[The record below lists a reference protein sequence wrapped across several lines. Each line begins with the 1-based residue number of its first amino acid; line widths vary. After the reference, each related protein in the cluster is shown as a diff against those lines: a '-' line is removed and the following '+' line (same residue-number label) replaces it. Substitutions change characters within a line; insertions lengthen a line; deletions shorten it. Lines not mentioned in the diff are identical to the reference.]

1 MRTPLQLAIDPRQA
15 TPLFVQIA
23 TSIADQI
30 RLGRL
35 ASGDVLPGTRSL
47 ARELGVDRDTVLAA
61 YGDLEAQG
69 FVVTVPRAGTVIAEL
84 GIPTR
89 GGTRRDPRTQLGF
102 ALDRGP
108 PALVTPPAI
117 ANPPRG
123 PFVASAA
130 PRSDG
135 LGAIRPI
142 ALATGV
148 PDLRLVP
155 GELIAR
161 AYRRAMRRHP
171 KVVFGYSTS
180 TLGHERLR
188 AAIASL
194 VRETRGIA
202 ATADD
207 VMVTRG
213 SQMALDLVTRAVI
226 RPGEVVAVE
235 ELGYQPAWASFE
247 RAGAKVV
254 GVPVDA
260 GGMDT
265 AALERVCAKHPV
277 RMIYAT
283 PHHQFPTTAIL
294 AAGRRMQLLAL
305 ARRHRIA
312 ILEDDYD
319 HEFHYEGRPVL
330 PLASTDTSGNVV
342 YVGTLSKV
350 LAPGLRLGFVIAPRP
365 LIDRLARE
373 RYFIDR
379 QGDLALELAIAE
391 LIEDDELGRHVRKMR
406 RIYHARRDLLASLL
420 AKTFGDRLAFRI
432 PSGGMALW
440 SEVAPPLDADRWV
453 ARGLTHGV
461 AFQPGSSFS
470 LTRRPVAAARFGFAA
485 CSEAE
490 IQLAVRRLDKAA
502 KLA

>member
-1 MRTPLQLAIDPRQA
+1 MRQPLQLAIDPRQSA
-15 TPLFVQIA
+15 PLFVQIA

-30 RLGRL
+30 RRGRL

-69 FVVTVPRAGTVIAEL
+69 FVVTVPRAGTVVADLEV
-84 GIPTR
+84 PAR
-89 GGTRRDPRTQLGF
+89 GGGRRDPRSELGF
-102 ALDRGP
+102 TLDRGP
-108 PALVTPPAI
+108 PMLVPPPAI
-117 ANPPRG
+117 SNPPRG
-123 PFVASAA
+123 T
-130 PRSDG
+130 
-135 LGAIRPI
+135 I

-171 KVVFGYSTS
+171 TTVFGYSAS

-188 AAIASL
+188 AAIAGM

-202 ATADD
+202 ATAED

-226 RPGEVVAVE
+226 RPGEVVVVE

-260 GGMDT
+260 GGMDV
-265 AALERVCAKHPV
+265 AALERVCAKHQV

-365 LIDRLARE
+365 LLDRLARE

-406 RIYHARRDLLASLL
+406 RIYHTRRDLLATLL
-420 AKTFGDRLAFRI
+420 ARTFGDRLAFRI

-440 SEVAPPLDADRWV
+440 SEVAPPLDPDRWV
-453 ARGLTHGV
+453 ARALAQGV
-461 AFQPGSSFS
+461 AFQAGSSFS
-470 LTRRPVAAARFGFAA
+470 LTERPVAAVRFGFAA

-490 IQLAVRRLDKAA
+490 LQLAVRRLHKAA
-502 KLA
+502 

>member
-1 MRTPLQLAIDPRQA
+1 MKPPLELAIDPRQPA
-15 TPLFVQIA
+15 PLFVQIA

-30 RLGRL
+30 RGGRL

-69 FVVTVPRAGTVIAEL
+69 FVVTVPRAGTVVAEL
-84 GIPTR
+84 GVPARLCDPRTSLGFANGVAR
-89 GGTRRDPRTQLGF
+89 AEPRRDPHTSLGF

-108 PALVTPPAI
+108 PAMVTPPAI
-117 ANPPRG
+117 AKTPRG
-123 PFVASAA
+123 V
-130 PRSDG
+130 
-135 LGAIRPI
+135 I

-171 KVVFGYSTS
+171 KVAFGYSTS

-188 AAIASL
+188 AAIANL

-202 ATADD
+202 AVADD

-226 RPGEVVAVE
+226 RPGEIVAVE

-247 RAGAKVV
+247 RAGAKLV

-283 PHHQFPTTAIL
+283 PHHQYPTTAIL

-342 YVGTLSKV
+342 YIGTLSKV

-365 LIDRLARE
+365 LIERLARE

-432 PSGGMALW
+432 PGGGMALW
-440 SEVAPPLDADRWV
+440 SEVAPPLDVDRWV
-453 ARGLTHGV
+453 TRGLAHGV
-461 AFQPGSSFS
+461 AFQAGSSFS
-470 LTRRPVAAARFGFAA
+470 LTRRPIAAARFGFAS
-485 CSEAE
+485 CTEAE

-502 KLA
+502 